1 MEERNKA
8 EKELKSL
15 REQLRNRTVQEDKNR
30 DNLRVALEK
39 NSEFKFKQLSEN
51 LKANNIVLE
60 TKNTRIP
67 EMDYRQN

>member
-67 EMDYRQN
+67 EMEYRQN